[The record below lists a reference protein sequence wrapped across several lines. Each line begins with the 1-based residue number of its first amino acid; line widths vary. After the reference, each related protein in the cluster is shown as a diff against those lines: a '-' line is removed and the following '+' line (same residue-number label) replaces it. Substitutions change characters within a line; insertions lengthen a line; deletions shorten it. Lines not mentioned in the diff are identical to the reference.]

1 MRAPTKR
8 QKQIIAAVVPLSI
21 VSTVFAWRDLSQRDD
36 VQVRGSKTFW
46 RVFMLLNTGNS
57 LLYWLFGR
65 RS

>member
-1 MRAPTKR
+1 MAV
-8 QKQIIAAVVPLSI
+8 VVPLSV

-36 VQVRGSKTFW
+36 RQVRGSKTFW